1 MEEDQVSNGNGG
13 PDNYN
18 STFTSIYSSP
28 GPVLI
33 TSGCINSL
41 DPHITPVNESH
52 WTLYPISEWMGIYEG
67 ESKWA
72 TKEVKTWEALSSK
85 LKCASDKKPWSPL
98 MMTNFS
104 Y

>member
-1 MEEDQVSNGNGG
+1 MSNGNGG

-52 WTLYPISEWMGIYEG
+52 
-67 ESKWA
+67 
-72 TKEVKTWEALSSK
+72 
-85 LKCASDKKPWSPL
+85 
-98 MMTNFS
+98 
-104 Y
+104 